1 MKNLALEVWHD
12 LRQKRLW
19 PVAAVLVVALV
30 AVPVVLRK
38 DSPSVAG
45 TAAPAAAAPKKL
57 GTVVEPADLV
67 VQNSKLGVFASAK
80 DPFKPTGKAGRELLA
95 AARAQ
100 SQSTSSSDSSSSSTP
115 STPSGGSGGGSG
127 GGTAPPVDTPDTGNG
142 GGGGGSQP
150 TEPTKPKCAYT
161 YTVDVKVGRRG
172 SEKTQ
177 KGVARLDVLPSDRNP
192 LIVFLGV
199 STSRDTA
206 VFLLDN
212 TLQADGEGRCEPS
225 GDVCSFLYLKVDRE
239 HNKEE
244 FVKTDEDGTQ
254 TEYSIQLLKINRVP
268 ASQAKASAKRSAA
281 AKRSAKAYA
290 KKGKPTPFRF
300 LFDVPAFADE
310 VG

>member
-1 MKNLALEVWHD
+1 MKKLALEVWHD
-12 LRQKRLW
+12 LREKRLW
-19 PVAAVLVVALV
+19 PVAAVLALALV
-30 AVPVVLRK
+30 AVPVVLK
-38 DSPSVAG
+38 KNSSAAG
-45 TAAPAAAAPKKL
+45 PATPTAAAPKKL
-57 GTVVEPADLV
+57 GPVVKPADLV
-67 VQNSKLGVFASAK
+67 AQNSKLGVFASAK
-80 DPFKPTGKAGRELLA
+80 DPFTPTGKAGRELLA
-95 AARAQ
+95 AAKAQ
-100 SQSTSSSDSSSSSTP
+100 SNSGSNSTSSNTP
-115 STPSGGSGGGSG
+115 STPSGGSDNGSS
-127 GGTAPPVDTPDTGNG
+127 GGTAPPADTPDTGNG
-142 GGGGGSQP
+142 GGGGDGSQP
-150 TEPTKPKCAYT
+150 SEPTKPKGAYT
-161 YTVDVKVGRRG
+161 YTVDVKVGVRG
-172 SEKTQ
+172 SEKTH

-199 STSRDTA
+199 TSSRDTA

-225 GDVCSFLYLKVDRE
+225 GDVCSFLYLKVDRD